1 MIRATLLI
9 SALAVLCGCTTIP
22 AHYGGPAPFVVAKDG
37 VAQCRIVVGADAPAS
52 TKYAAEELQRFLGE
66 ITGATFDVVPDT
78 EPFAKNE
85 IIVGCNKHFDQV
97 KKDKKLYEGL
107 GNEGYALQ
115 NSTSHLL
122 IAGGEPRGTLYGV
135 YGLLEDHF
143 GCRWFTPTVSKIPKQ
158 PNLSVPINSYRV
170 VPTLE
175 YREPFVADCFD
186 GDWAA
191 RNRMNSST
199 ARLEEKHGGKVT
211 YFGFVHTFNM
221 LLPPEQYFDAHPEYF
236 SLVNGKRL
244 KERTQ
249 LCCTNEDVIRI
260 VTEAVQK
267 NMREHPEATV
277 FSVSQNDWYNYC
289 ECDKCT
295 ALAESEGSQ
304 LAPVLALVN
313 HVAKSVAQE
322 FPDKLIDTLAYQ
334 YTRKPPKTMRAEPNV
349 IIRLCSIECC
359 FAHSFETCDSMENV
373 AFEQDVIEWGKICK
387 RLWVWNYNTS
397 FSNYFMP
404 YPNLR
409 VRNDNIKFYAA
420 NNVKGIFEQDVYT
433 TLNGELSGLSG
444 YLNAKMLWS
453 PGYNE
458 DTAINEFLDAV
469 YGRAAPLIREYIDLI
484 HNRVE
489 AENIHMDIWI
499 GPQHELLDHGVL
511 ELADHIW
518 DVAESRVADQPDVLE
533 RVRAARLSVDFAIIE
548 RERTEGLKIYEI
560 DQVARSL
567 KVRPEFAARVKR
579 FFEIAERNGVS
590 NLRES
595 QGEIGLYKK
604 ELEAYT
610 DSVSG
615 PSREAAKN
623 VGKLAPGLSY
633 RLYHGVWEKLPD
645 FASLTPDKEGVA
657 TEVNMSF
664 TQRRDALALDFNGY
678 FYAPQ
683 EGVYL
688 FHLRS
693 NDGSKLYLD
702 GDVLIDNDGLHKI
715 TVKSAITTLKKGYH
729 PIRVSYFEAGGQEDL
744 GLAVEGPGFTKTPIM
759 ASMLF
764 HAPK

>member
-1 MIRATLLI
+1 MVRIAVFLSCLVFAVGCATTG
-9 SALAVLCGCTTIP
+9 SAPHDLFL
-22 AHYGGPAPFVVAKDG
+22 AKDG
-37 VAQCRIVVGADAPAS
+37 VAQGRIIVGADAPPS
-52 TKYAAEELQRFLGE
+52 TKYAAEELKRFLGE
-66 ITGATFDVVPDT
+66 ISGGTFEIAPDT
-78 EPFAKNE
+78 VALKPGD
-85 IIVGCNKHFDQV
+85 IVLGCNAQFGKAT
-97 KKDKKLYEGL
+97 KRKSLYASL
-107 GNEGYALQ
+107 GNESYVIENTGR
-115 NSTSHLL
+115 NLL

-135 YGLLEDHF
+135 YALLEEDY
-143 GCRWFTPTVSKIPKQ
+143 GCRWFTPAVSKIPKT
-158 PNLSVPINSYRV
+158 PTLKAPSSTRSVT
-170 VPTLE
+170 PTLE

-191 RNRMNSST
+191 RNRMNSSS

-221 LLPPEQYFDAHPEYF
+221 LLPPEQYFDQHPEYF
-236 SLVNGKRL
+236 SLVSGKRL

-249 LCCTNEDVIRI
+249 LCCTNDDVIRI

-295 ALAESEGSQ
+295 ALAESEGTQ

-313 HVAKSVAQE
+313 HVAKSVAKE

-409 VRNDNIKFYAA
+409 VRNNNIAFYAR
-420 NNVKGIFEQDVYT
+420 NSVKGIFEQDVYT

-444 YLNAKMLWS
+444 YLNAKMLWN
-453 PGYNE
+453 PDYDE
-458 DTAINEFLDAV
+458 DTAINEFLDSV
-469 YGRAAPLIREYIDLI
+469 YGKAAPLIREYIDLI

-499 GPQHELLDHGVL
+499 GPQNELLDHGVL

-518 DVAESRVADQPDVLE
+518 DAAEARVADQPDVLE
-533 RVRAARLSVDFAIIE
+533 RVRAARLAVDFAIIE

-560 DQVARSL
+560 DQTARSL

-579 FFEIAERNGVS
+579 FFEVAERNGVT

-595 QGEIGLYKK
+595 QGDINLYKK

-615 PSREAAKN
+615 PVRDAAKN
-623 VGKLAPGLSY
+623 VGKLEPGLSY
-633 RLYHGVWEKLPD
+633 RLYHGVWEALPD
-645 FASLTPDKEGVA
+645 FSSLTPAAEGVA
-657 TEVNMSF
+657 TEVGMSF
-664 TQRRDALALDFNGY
+664 TQRRDALALDFSGY
-678 FYAPQ
+678 FFAPQ

-693 NDGSKLYLD
+693 NDGSKLHLD
-702 GDVLIDNDGLHKI
+702 NEVLIDNDGLHKI

-744 GLAVEGPGFTKTPIM
+744 GLSVEGPGFTKTPIT
-759 ASMLF
+759 ASMLY